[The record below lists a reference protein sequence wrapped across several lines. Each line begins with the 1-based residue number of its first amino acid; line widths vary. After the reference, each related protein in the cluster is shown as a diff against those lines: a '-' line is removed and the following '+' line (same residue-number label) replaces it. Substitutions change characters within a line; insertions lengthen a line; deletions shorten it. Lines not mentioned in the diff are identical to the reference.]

1 FIPQL
6 EEGDFAVET
15 RLLVGTNLSTTINAI
30 DRIAETLQ
38 AQYPEAEKVVS
49 RIGSAEI
56 PTDPMPIEGGDM
68 IVVLKPKSEWTS
80 AETFPELAGKMAA
93 TAQEV
98 MPGVTTGF
106 QYPVQMRFNELMTG
120 AKQDVVCKIFG
131 EDLEKLATYAD
142 QLGAIARTVD
152 GTADLYVEKVTGMPQ
167 IVIDFNRSEIAKY
180 GMDIESLNRTIN
192 AAFAGAEAG
201 KVYEGE
207 KSFDLVV
214 RVSSEG
220 RKSIED
226 VRNLPVSTPMGVQV
240 PLYQVADIQEIEG
253 PNQIQREN

>member
-1 FIPQL
+1 
-6 EEGDFAVET
+6 
-15 RLLVGTNLSTTINAI
+15 
-30 DRIAETLQ
+30 
-38 AQYPEAEKVVS
+38 
-49 RIGSAEI
+49 
-56 PTDPMPIEGGDM
+56 
-68 IVVLKPKSEWTS
+68 
-80 AETFPELAGKMAA
+80 
-93 TAQEV
+93 
-98 MPGVTTGF
+98 
-106 QYPVQMRFNELMTG
+106 
-120 AKQDVVCKIFG
+120 
-131 EDLEKLATYAD
+131 
-142 QLGAIARTVD
+142 
-152 GTADLYVEKVTGMPQ
+152 
-167 IVIDFNRSEIAKY
+167 KY

-253 PNQIQREN
+253 PNQIQRENARRRIIVGFNVRGRDVQTIVEELQQKIGAKMKLDAGYSITYGGAFENLQ